1 MDIEQAR
8 INMIEQQIRPWDV
21 LDVDVLK
28 VLEETPRE
36 KFVPN
41 QYTKLAFS
49 DLEIPL
55 KHSQFMMAPKVE
67 ARMLQALQITSN
79 DNVLEIGTGSGFI
92 TACLANLSN
101 YVETIEYYSDL
112 SSSAQSIL
120 EQHAINNV
128 KFINGD
134 ALQDIDFNQKF
145 DVIAVTASMPTYN
158 NIFDKLLADKG
169 RMFVV
174 VGKAPVM
181 QARLITRVNSD
192 GLSYS
197 NLFETYLGPMVG
209 IKEPQVFQL

>member
-36 KFVPN
+36 KYVPS

-79 DNVLEIGTGSGFI
+79 DKVLEIGTGSGFI
-92 TACLANLSN
+92 TACLAKLSH
-101 YVETIEYYSDL
+101 YVETIEYYSDI
-112 SSSAQSIL
+112 SSNAQSIL
-120 EQHAINNV
+120 EQQTIDNV
-128 KFINGD
+128 KFIQGD
-134 ALQDIDFNQKF
+134 ALTDLDFNQKF

-158 NIFDKLLADKG
+158 NIFDKLLADNG
-169 RMFVV
+169 RMFLI

-181 QARLITRVNSD
+181 QAQLITRIDSD
-192 GLSYS
+192 GLDFS
-197 NLFETYLGPMVG
+197 NLFETNLGPLVG